1 MIAINGTELP
11 SPTTYKVYIQDL
23 SKGERNVNG
32 LLLLERIATKR
43 KIDLSWKM
51 LTQAQFSAILNLVS
65 GVFFTATYADPQDG
79 TRTGTFYAGDR
90 NIPALMVKN
99 GIVQYSDLTFSIVE
113 R

>member
-1 MIAINGTELP
+1 MIAINGTPLP
-11 SPTTYKVYIQDL
+11 SPTSYKVSIQDL

-51 LTQAQFSAILNLVS
+51 LTQAQFSAILSLVS
-65 GVFFTATYADPQDG
+65 GVFFQVEYQDPQTG
-79 TRTGTFYAGDR
+79 VRTGTFYCGDR
-90 NIPALMVKN
+90 TAPALSFVK
-99 GIVQYSDLTFSIVE
+99 GVVQYSEVSFSIIE